1 MVAPPEICPERT
13 VLPPQHR
20 PRSVPAAS
28 ACACAG
34 EGRPQ
39 QHRAYPGCT
48 PHRAPCPTSSSAA
61 AWRPPRRSALPR
73 RRTTSPPRREISHL
87 PTWEK
92 QSAPFTSA
100 RFRSGRH
107 TVRPVS
113 AASLDGHPHT
123 PLRCHTA
130 KNREDKWKHNGSRPA
145 GASSG
150 QSQTQRV
157 AAAWGDELLGSLRSP
172 PSHVP
177 PPARPPG
184 RLWVVG
190 GMGPSPRKH
199 PQPPARA
206 PPCSQRPAQRP
217 ACRVAGDRRTG
228 GRGREGE
235 ARGRFVS
242 RTKLP
247 VSHRTRNVL

>member
-13 VLPPQHR
+13 VLHTQHR

-113 AASLDGHPHT
+113 TPSLDGHPA
-123 PLRCHTA
+123 PRCGVTQQRTA
-130 KNREDKWKHNGSRPA
+130 RTNGNTMAPALQVPHLARVRRRGSRPP
-145 GASSG
+145 GAMSSW
-150 QSQTQRV
+150 
-157 AAAWGDELLGSLRSP
+157 AASEAPPHMSLPLRGPRDGCGWWAEWAPHPGSARSP
-172 PSHVP
+172 PP
-177 PPARPPG
+177 ELR
-184 RLWVVG
+184 
-190 GMGPSPRKH
+190 
-199 PQPPARA
+199 RA
-206 PPCSQRPAQRP
+206 PSARHKGPRAAWPGTGGQG
-217 ACRVAGDRRTG
+217 AGDER
-228 GRGREGE
+228 GE
-235 ARGRFVS
+235 A
-242 RTKLP
+242 
-247 VSHRTRNVL
+247 